1 MGIFDALLGKSKV
14 SQPDLGH
21 LFALSSAAVSLQ
33 AAENLVSTLR
43 AGVCFKSI
51 DAQSFAAARSEITGL
66 LTLDG
71 AANAASNGDSGV
83 TLHEVTDKY
92 NYNWMVLSGT
102 DFDTLVTRTHFINS
116 TLSDHGFGPQLLCS
130 VFGFRPADAATDA
143 AASTYMVYLFKQG
156 TFYPFVPESG
166 ERRNNEI
173 ELRIKNELGDELP
186 IEPQLDRWFP
196 MWDLPL

>member
-1 MGIFDALLGKSKV
+1 MGLFDALLGRSKV
-14 SQPDLGH
+14 AQPDLGH

-33 AAENLVSTLR
+33 AAENLVSTMR
-43 AGVCFKSI
+43 AGVCFKSV

-66 LTLDG
+66 LTLEDG
-71 AANAASNGDSGV
+71 TNAAATGDSGV

-92 NYNWMVLSGT
+92 NYNWMVLNGT

-116 TLSDHGFGPQLLCS
+116 TLDDHGFGPQLLCS
-130 VFGFRPADAATDA
+130 VFGFRPADAVMDS

-156 TFYPFVPESG
+156 TFYPFVPQGG

-173 ELRIKNELGDELP
+173 ELRIKNELDSELP
-186 IEPQLDRWFP
+186 IEAQLDRWFP

>member
-1 MGIFDALLGKSKV
+1 MGLFDALLGKSKI

-21 LFALSSAAVSLQ
+21 LFALTSAAVSLQ
-33 AAENLVSTLR
+33 ATENLVSTLR

-51 DAQSFAAARSEITGL
+51 DAQSFASARSEITGL
-66 LTLDG
+66 LTLDDGTDAAAAGG
-71 AANAASNGDSGV
+71 AQV

-92 NYNWMVLSGT
+92 NYNWMVLSGA
-102 DFDTLVTRTHFINS
+102 DFDTLVTRAHFINS
-116 TLSDHGFGPQLLCS
+116 TLNDHGFGPQLLCS
-130 VFGFRPADAATDA
+130 VFGFRSGNAPTDS

-156 TFYPFVPESG
+156 TFYPFVPEG
-166 ERRNNEI
+166 DARRNNEI
-173 ELRIKNELGDELP
+173 ELRIKNELANELP